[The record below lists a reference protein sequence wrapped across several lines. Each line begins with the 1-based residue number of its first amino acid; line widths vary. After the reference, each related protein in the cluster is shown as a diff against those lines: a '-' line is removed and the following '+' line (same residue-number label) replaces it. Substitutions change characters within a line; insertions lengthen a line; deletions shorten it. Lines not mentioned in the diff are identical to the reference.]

1 MGRSISDKLFYR
13 NATTHAFNFIVSS
26 MKFNVF
32 GRLVGVGEIN
42 KYRLS
47 YRNHYMCS
55 GEATSKDKMNISVL
69 FK

>member
-1 MGRSISDKLFYR
+1 MYTGATFNSSGQFYSLQYEPLTYLGGWYGVGRSISDKLFYR

-42 KYRLS
+42 
-47 YRNHYMCS
+47 
-55 GEATSKDKMNISVL
+55 
-69 FK
+69 

>member
-1 MGRSISDKLFYR
+1 MLVEWGGRGVIISDRMSYRNHYMCSGEATSRILSDKLFYR

-42 KYRLS
+42 
-47 YRNHYMCS
+47 
-55 GEATSKDKMNISVL
+55 
-69 FK
+69 